1 MAWND
6 DAHIQDCLN
15 RDYDPL
21 DEPDENEALFAAAD
35 ADLCA
40 GCGHFL
46 PLAPDGYCGQCEP
59 PTDVVV
65 WQKPADSIP
74 WQPSTSSPRI
84 QPRIASIGP
93 GLFVRTGRRR
103 K

>member
-21 DEPDENEALFAAAD
+21 DEVDELDALEAAAD
-35 ADLCA
+35 AELCA

-59 PTDVVV
+59 PAVAL
-65 WQKPADSIP
+65 KPIAVRVQLP
-74 WQPSTSSPRI
+74 KRI
-84 QPRIASIGP
+84 DESEVA
-93 GLFVRTGRRR
+93 
-103 K
+103 